1 MAVIDI
7 NKNLKLMLDA
17 LQRIEIKIAAQQ
29 KARDIE
35 DLMSAQRAI
44 SEDFK
49 IANMVQGVLRSA
61 AKANPELIEITGVD
75 LTIDAALRILRP
87 QSKSDFNAG
96 VAVIE
101 SVREKT
107 QKLLAVFAQRK

>member
-7 NKNLKLMLDA
+7 NKNLKLMFDA
-17 LQRIEIKIAAQQ
+17 LQRIEIKIAALQ
-29 KARDIE
+29 KANDIE
-35 DLMSAQRAI
+35 DLMSAQRSI

-49 IANMVQGVLRSA
+49 IANMVQSVLRSV
-61 AKANPELIEITGVD
+61 AKANPALTQITGVD
-75 LTIDAALRILRP
+75 LTIEAALRILRP

-96 VAVIE
+96 VALVE